1 MEDVNFSKLI
11 STVDMHVEGEP
22 LRIITGGIP
31 QIKGENQQEKRAYCI
46 EHLDYI
52 RQFLMY
58 EPRGHE
64 GMYGCIITPPSS
76 EGSDFGVLFMHNEG
90 WSTMCGHGIIA
101 VITMKCE
108 TEIMDSD
115 VTHKDFKIDTPAGLV
130 RAKAKLESGKIHSV
144 SFKNVDSFVYLE
156 NLSINVNDINLEIDV
171 VFSGAFYVIVNNQL
185 INLEQEKCNL
195 PYFQKW
201 GKLIKEEVENNY
213 DIQHPLQSDLQDIY
227 GVIFSEKSSE
237 DKNDWKNIT
246 IFADCQID
254 RSPCGTGTGAK
265 AAQLFSKGLLKNKE
279 ILTNQS
285 ITKGVFKCEIFDTS
299 KVNQYKAVVPEITGK
314 ASISSFNHF
323 VLDEKDAQP
332 NGFLLK

>member
-1 MEDVNFSKLI
+1 MDFSKLI
-11 STVDMHVEGEP
+11 TTVDMHVEGEP

-76 EGSDFGVLFMHNEG
+76 EESDFGVLFMHNEG

-108 TEIMDSD
+108 TETVDSD
-115 VTHKDFKIDTPAGLV
+115 VTHKDFTIDTPAGLV
-130 RAKAKLESGKIHSV
+130 RAKAELEGGKIQSV

-156 NLSINVNDINLEIDV
+156 NLKINVNDINLEIDV
-171 VFSGAFYVIVNNQL
+171 VFGGAFYVIVNNQL
-185 INLEQEKCNL
+185 LNLEQEKCNL
-195 PYFQKW
+195 SYFQEW
-201 GKLIKEEVENNY
+201 GKLIKEKVENNY
-213 DIQHPLQSDLQDIY
+213 DIQHPLQSDLQNIY

-237 DKNDWKNIT
+237 KKVDWKNIT
-246 IFADCQID
+246 IFADRQID

-265 AAQLFSKGLLKNKE
+265 AAQLFSKGFLKKKE
-279 ILTNQS
+279 IFTNQS
-285 ITKGVFKCEIFDTS
+285 ITKGVFKCKIFETS

-314 ASISSFNHF
+314 ASIISFNHF

>member
-1 MEDVNFSKLI
+1 MDFSKLI

-31 QIKGENQQEKRAYCI
+31 QIKGENQQEKRTYCI

-76 EGSDFGVLFMHNEG
+76 EESDFGVLFMHNEG

-108 TEIMDSD
+108 TETVDSD
-115 VTHKDFKIDTPAGLV
+115 VTHKDFTIDTPAGLV
-130 RAKAKLESGKIHSV
+130 RAKAELEGGKIQSV

-156 NLSINVNDINLEIDV
+156 NLKINVNDINLEIDV
-171 VFSGAFYVIVNNQL
+171 VFGGAFYVIVNNQL
-185 INLEQEKCNL
+185 LNLEQEKCNL
-195 PYFQKW
+195 SYFQEW
-201 GKLIKEEVENNY
+201 GKLIKEKVENNY
-213 DIQHPLQSDLQDIY
+213 DIQHPLQSDLQNIY

-237 DKNDWKNIT
+237 KKVDWKNIT
-246 IFADCQID
+246 IFADRQID

-265 AAQLFSKGLLKNKE
+265 AAQLFSKGFLKKKE
-279 ILTNQS
+279 IFTNQS
-285 ITKGVFKCEIFDTS
+285 ITKGVFKCKIFETS

-314 ASISSFNHF
+314 ASIISFNHF